1 MNKDRGIP
9 TLLLLGFIGIIF
21 LYFFEALIQS
31 KLMVERDLPIFFF
44 PNLKLWVEAVKAGE
58 LPLWNPYSFSGQ
70 PLFASLQTGILY
82 PPNIL
87 LLILPIR
94 FAFNLTIVLHF
105 FLSGWFVYLLARELG
120 GSRMAGTLACLS
132 FTLGGFLLSIH
143 NVLNTLQSATWTPLL
158 FFFFLRAVRQRSWKY
173 ALLSS
178 VTILIQF
185 LGGGIEAFLL
195 TQAMILFLTFCP
207 QALLPER
214 SYASWKWR
222 LGAVVIIYLLFF
234 GLGAIQIFPFW
245 EMARNSIRQFGFSY
259 QEATMWSLGW
269 MDLLYVFIPDF
280 FWRGSEYYQTDQNF
294 LKSIYLGII
303 PFMMVLFYFWGKDRR
318 KVWFGFFIGVSLLLA
333 LGKNTPLYQ
342 WLYSIVPGLNTI
354 RYPVKIFFI
363 TNLFICLLTG
373 LGWDA
378 LSERLGGDPRKKLFL
393 FKKLSLMS
401 AFFFV
406 LILLIFSL
414 FRSPLLAFLE
424 HSFPISYAR
433 PWKLNIHN
441 LERFSFF
448 ALLIFLFSVFLADR
462 KISIKWGQAI
472 LVILLTM
479 DLFLANWGFYR
490 MVDQKAFYSL
500 SPNLQAVLS
509 DPEKGRIYVDPFMI
523 KTKTTQKVRIEEL
536 AYLVLKECFYF
547 DYPLIHLIYNA
558 SGFGVMTYRPY
569 QDLLNVL
576 KEKASHPRATDILR
590 LMHVKYILW
599 HEAIEDPDLKL
610 IRKGES
616 YDVIPEVLP
625 AKTMLQEPQ
634 YQKVTSHLYENK
646 TVLPRAFLVSK
657 YLVVKNGKE
666 RMDLFKRKGFDPAQ
680 TVLLEEPPE
689 SPRPSRGS
697 GTDHDGVQ
705 IFKYALNR
713 IDLEASCA
721 GPRLIFLSETYY
733 PGWKVWVDGKR
744 EKIYRANHAFRAVAL
759 GSGRHTVVFS
769 YRPFSFYLGLLI
781 SSLTLLGLLAFLIFF
796 RKKWTRKNRHPGEN
810 RGPDTDPAEARNSN
824 IEPGFRP

>member
-1 MNKDRGIP
+1 MKKNRGIP
-9 TLLLLGFIGIIF
+9 ILLLLGLLGVIF

-70 PLFASLQTGILY
+70 PLFASLQTSILY
-82 PPNIL
+82 PPNGL

-94 FAFNLTIVLHF
+94 FAFNLTIILHF
-105 FLSGWFVYLLARELG
+105 FLSGWFVYLLCREIG
-120 GSRMAGTLACLS
+120 GSRVAGVLACLS

-143 NVLNTLQSATWTPLL
+143 NVLNTLQSVTWTPLI
-158 FFFFLRAVRQRSWKY
+158 FFFFLRALRNQSWKFP
-173 ALLSS
+173 LLCTI
-178 VTILIQF
+178 TILVQF

-195 TQAMILFLTFCP
+195 TQVLVLFLAFCP
-207 QALLPER
+207 QSLLPEGH
-214 SYASWKWR
+214 YVSWKWR
-222 LGAVVIIYLLFF
+222 LGTVFLIYLLFF
-234 GLGAIQIFPFW
+234 GLGAVQIFPFW

-269 MDLLYVFIPDF
+269 MDFIYVFIPDF
-280 FWRGSEYYQTDQNF
+280 FWRGNEYYQTDQNF

-303 PFMMVLFYFWGKDRR
+303 PFMMVLFYFLGKDRR
-318 KVWFGFFIGVSLLLA
+318 RIWFGLFIGVSLLLA

-378 LSERLGGDPRKKLFL
+378 LSERLAGDPRKKLLL
-393 FKKLSLMS
+393 FKKCSLIS

-433 PWKLNIHN
+433 PWGLNLHN
-441 LERFSFF
+441 LERFFFF

-462 KISIKWGQAI
+462 KISIKWGQPI
-472 LVILLTM
+472 LILLLTL

-490 MVDQKAFYSL
+490 MVDQKTFYSL

-509 DPEKGRIYVDPFMI
+509 DPEKGRIYVDPVMI
-523 KTKTTQKVRIEEL
+523 KTKTTQKVRLEEL
-536 AYLVLKECFYF
+536 AYLILKECFYF
-547 DYPLIHLIYNA
+547 DYPLIHQIYNA

-569 QDLLNVL
+569 QDLLTVL
-576 KEKASHPRATDILR
+576 KEKASHPRTTDILR
-590 LMHVKYILW
+590 LMHVKYFLW
-599 HEAIEDPDLKL
+599 HKAIEDPDLKL

-616 YDVIPEVLP
+616 YDVVPEGLP
-625 AKTMLQEPQ
+625 GTTMLQVPQ
-634 YQKVTSHLYENK
+634 YQKVTSHLYEDK
-646 TVLPRAFLVSK
+646 AVLARTFLVSK

-666 RMDLFKRKGFDPAQ
+666 RMDLFKKKGFDPAQ
-680 TVLLEEPPE
+680 TVLLEEVPVP
-689 SPRPSRGS
+689 PRPTKGLVPPIDEVRLGKF
-697 GTDHDGVQ
+697 T
-705 IFKYALNR
+705 LNQM
-713 IDLEASCA
+713 DLHVSCS
-721 GPRLIFLSETYY
+721 GPRLLFLSETYY

-744 EKIYRANHAFRAVAL
+744 ETIYRANHAFRAVGL
-759 GSGRHTVVFS
+759 SPGRHSVVFK
-769 YRPFSFYLGLLI
+769 YQPFSFYFGL
-781 SSLTLLGLLAFLIFF
+781 SVSFLTLIGLIVGLFWL
-796 RKKWTRKNRHPGEN
+796 RKNNGYKESHN
-810 RGPDTDPAEARNSN
+810 RTN
-824 IEPGFRP
+824 INGMDSPVSSTGQA